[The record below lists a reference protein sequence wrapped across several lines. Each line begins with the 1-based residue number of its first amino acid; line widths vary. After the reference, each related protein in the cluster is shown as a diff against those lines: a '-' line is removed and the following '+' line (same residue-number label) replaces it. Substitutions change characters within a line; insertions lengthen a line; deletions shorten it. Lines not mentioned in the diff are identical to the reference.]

1 MTLKVYSVKSNA
13 RRDARKMGLNPLSV
27 IAANGGYIIG
37 ALRVAQDAQLG
48 GKQAAL
54 RDLLA
59 TGWQRLPDIAAAM
72 GWQPHTVRGVISRI
86 GKTPGIQ
93 VEKTQQDG
101 VTAYR
106 VVRSS

>member
-13 RRDARKMGLNPLSV
+13 RRDARKLGLDPLSV
-27 IAANGGYIIG
+27 VAEGSGFIIG

-59 TGWQRLPDIAAAM
+59 SGWK
-72 GWQPHTVRGVISRI
+72 SRI
-86 GKTPGIQ
+86 GKTPGLI
-93 VEKTQQDG
+93 VERKRESG
-101 VTAYR
+101 ILLYR
-106 VVRSS
+106 VVRS

>member
-13 RRDARKMGLNPLSV
+13 RRDARKLGLDPSSV
-27 IAANGGYIIG
+27 VAEGGGFIIG

-59 TGWQRLPDIAAAM
+59 GGWKTLPELVAVMA
-72 GWQPHTVRGVISRI
+72 WQSHTVRGVISRI
-86 GKTPGIQ
+86 GKFPGLT
-93 VEKTQQDG
+93 VERKRENG
-101 VTAYR
+101 VLSYR
-106 VVRSS
+106 VVRS